1 MSCHALEFVEG
12 YVAELVMPVEQLG
25 LRVVEAILFVFNHGR
40 CGGAVLEALEVEV
53 GDNWELSFDSWEL
66 RWMLG
71 ERCLIVLG
79 DNWELS
85 VRMLGERGLIVL
97 GDNWELSVRM
107 LGERCLI
114 GRWEVTNPL

>member
-40 CGGAVLEALEVEV
+40 CCGAVLEALEVEFC
-53 GDNWELSFDSWEL
+53 DNGEFAFDSWEL
-66 RWMLG
+66 R
-71 ERCLIVLG
+71 LI
-79 DNWELS
+79 
-85 VRMLGERGLIVL
+85 LGERGLIVL

-107 LGERCLI
+107 RGERCLI
-114 GRWEVTNPL
+114 VRWGFTNPL